1 MLVEVSFW
9 VSLRIYLKIFQLSRR
24 EQGENQ
30 AQSLV
35 VLIIKI
41 YDSNITV
48 LPSSAIIWIS
58 LPHTQPVALQHG

>member
-1 MLVEVSFW
+1 MLVEVSFL

-41 YDSNITV
+41 ITV

>member
-1 MLVEVSFW
+1 MLVELSFL

-41 YDSNITV
+41 ITV